1 MESSHV
7 LNELSIEVEES
18 LGITGKYFTNSDISA
33 EKDAHSAKDQTLEI
47 TSSECFHFL
56 YGLEAAS
63 WVKE

>member
-47 TSSECFHFL
+47 TSSILNC
-56 YGLEAAS
+56 LE
-63 WVKE
+63 